1 MPSSLSPGGIS
12 VTFRRSGAK
21 RKPTDESVNLQ
32 QALAESEQR
41 LQHLIALSSDYYWEQ
56 DERCRFTVFRLP
68 RHLELAE
75 APQNLLHKKRWEL
88 GGVPVSGA
96 ASWSAHKAVL
106 SAHKAFFDLVVRYP
120 VDKGPD
126 LYISTSGL
134 PLVDPNGRFR
144 GYCGVSKNVTQA
156 KREEQYLGLE
166 RDVALSLNDT
176 DDVSGALA
184 AALRA
189 ICELERWDSGRYW
202 SFDEKSGAMA
212 LHGGWSGSGT
222 AIRGPS
228 GAGPLTFA
236 PDGGSVE
243 IVWRSRK
250 PLWTEDLCGARPRPR
265 QIPVHKTGSCS
276 AFLFPVHSKGRPVG
290 VLEFNSRYI
299 PDPDACLLNVITT
312 LAAYIGSFC
321 EQANT
326 FARLRESE
334 ERYASTVELAAIGI
348 GHVDEGGRFIHVN
361 RQLCEML
368 GYSRDEL
375 LALTVRQVSHPDDT
389 SVTDN
394 ARSRLRAGEIESFKT
409 EKRYLRKDGTTV
421 WVGIT
426 VAAKRDSNGAILY
439 DISIVE
445 DISDRKRAEER
456 VQYLATHDEMTNLP
470 NRAMFLQ
477 LLTRAIES
485 ARRRNRKAAVLFI
498 DLDRFKI
505 VNDCLGHAAGD
516 ALLKEIA
523 SRFKS
528 SLRASDVVARLGGD
542 EFVVLVDDI
551 EDVRSAATTARKVLL
566 AALKPVELMGQE
578 CRVTASIGIAVFP
591 KDGDDAVSLMKN
603 ADLAMYLAK
612 EEGKNNF
619 QAYSRDISTSAIE
632 KLKIETHLRHALERN
647 EFTLQYQAKVNMAT
661 QEITGVE
668 ALLRWWNRDLGTV
681 SPTQFIPIA
690 EDIGLI
696 VPIGKWV
703 LKTAC
708 AQNVAWRKQG
718 LPPVCMCVNVSP
730 RQFMDANIVSDIRS
744 ALAESGMPG
753 ELLELEITE
762 GVIMQ
767 NVNQAIG
774 TLNAIKKMGVRLAI
788 DDFGT
793 GYSSLAQL
801 KLFPIDTLKVDRSFI
816 REITVDAEDRAIT
829 EAIVAMGRSLG
840 VRVVA
845 EGVETAEQEA
855 FLKSL
860 ACDEMQGFYFSKPA
874 HPDEFA
880 ELLRKP
886 AEIPRKS
893 HRRRRPPAKVGQP

>member
-1 MPSSLSPGGIS
+1 MAS
-12 VTFRRSGAK
+12 RRSGAK
-21 RKPTDESVNLQ
+21 REPTDGPVGLQ

-56 DERCRFTVFRLP
+56 DERYRFTVFRPPRHHELVDAP
-68 RHLELAE
+68 RHL
-75 APQNLLHKKRWEL
+75 LHKTRWEL
-88 GGVPVSGA
+88 GGVPISGA
-96 ASWSAHKAVL
+96 ASWSEHKAVL
-106 SAHKAFFDLVVRYP
+106 RARKAFFDLVVRYP
-120 VDKGPD
+120 ADRGRD

-134 PLVDPNGRFR
+134 PLVDAKGRFH
-144 GYCGVSKNVTQA
+144 GYCGVSKDVTRA
-156 KREEQYLGLE
+156 KREEKYSRLE
-166 RDVALSLNDT
+166 RDVALILNDT
-176 DDVSGALA
+176 DDVPGALA

-202 SFDEKSGAMA
+202 CFDEETGALA
-212 LHGGWSGSGT
+212 LHGGWSGSRA
-222 AIRGPS
+222 AIRGLS
-228 GAGPLTFA
+228 GTGPRTFA
-236 PDGGSVE
+236 PDRDSVE

-250 PLWTEDLCGARPRPR
+250 PLWIEDLRGARHRPR
-265 QIPVHKTGSCS
+265 QTPVHKTGSCS
-276 AFLFPVHSKGRPVG
+276 AFLFPVHSKGRPAG
-290 VLEFNSRYI
+290 VLEFNARYI
-299 PDPDACLLNVITT
+299 PEPDACLLNVITA
-312 LAAYIGSFC
+312 LAVHIGSFC
-321 EQANT
+321 EQAIT
-326 FARLRESE
+326 FARLRDSE
-334 ERYASTVELAAIGI
+334 ERYSSTVELAAIGI
-348 GHVDEGGRFIHVN
+348 GHIDEGGRFIHVN

-389 SVTDN
+389 SVTDK

-421 WVGIT
+421 WVRIT
-426 VAAKRDSNGAILY
+426 AAVKRDANGAPLY

-456 VQYLATHDEMTNLP
+456 VQYLATHDEMTDLP

-485 ARRRNRKAAVLFI
+485 ASRRSRKAAVLFI

-523 SRFKS
+523 SRFKR

-542 EFVVLVDDI
+542 EFMVLVDDI
-551 EDVRSAATTARKVLL
+551 EDARSAATTARKVLS

-578 CRVTASIGIAVFP
+578 CRVTASIGVAVFP
-591 KDGDDAVSLMKN
+591 EDGDDAVSLMKN

-619 QAYSRDISTSAIE
+619 QLYSRDISTSSIE
-632 KLKIETHLRHALERN
+632 KLKIETHLRRALERN

-661 QEITGVE
+661 REITGVE
-668 ALLRWWNRDLGTV
+668 ALLRWWNRDLGAV
-681 SPTQFIPIA
+681 SPAQFIPIA

-730 RQFMDANIVSDIRS
+730 RQFRDANIVRDIRS

-774 TLNAIKKMGVRLAI
+774 TLNAIKEMGIRLAI

-801 KLFPIDTLKVDRSFI
+801 KRFPIDTLKVDRSFI
-816 REITVDAEDRAIT
+816 REITADTEDRAIT
-829 EAIVAMGRSLG
+829 EAIIAMGRTLG
-840 VRVVA
+840 VCVVA
-845 EGVETAEQEA
+845 EGVETGEQEA
-855 FLKSL
+855 FLRSL

-874 HPDEFA
+874 HPDVLA
-880 ELLRKP
+880 ELLRQP
-886 AEIPRKS
+886 TETL
-893 HRRRRPPAKVGQP
+893 RRW